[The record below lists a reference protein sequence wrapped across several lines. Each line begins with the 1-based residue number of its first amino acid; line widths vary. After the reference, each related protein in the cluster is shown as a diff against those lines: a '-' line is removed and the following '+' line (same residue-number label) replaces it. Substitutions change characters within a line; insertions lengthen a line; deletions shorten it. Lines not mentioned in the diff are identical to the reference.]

1 MVPRREYSPCFECC
15 LCFVSTA
22 QAASPAGHVACM
34 GVERACASPA
44 AEHNGVPSH
53 SHKQNCPSPARK
65 TPAAPLA
72 AMEAACT
79 SGSCSDGSPAAWMHL
94 LACQQ
99 LARQEELGTTHS
111 SSMMVVS
118 QVPAWR
124 LACCMQQSCIDTP
137 SCCIASCLLLVLYG
151 MAHTPW
157 SVRPGASCCPGTV
170 AVPCCMS
177 ALPSCSALPPCNLAG
192 ALSGLPDHDAHPEFW
207 HSSCSGEPKAGRSM
221 LQCL

>member
-1 MVPRREYSPCFECC
+1 MPRKEYSPCFECC

-34 GVERACASPA
+34 GVESAYASPA

-94 LACQQ
+94 LACRQ

-111 SSMMVVS
+111 SSMMCG
-118 QVPAWR
+118 VPG
-124 LACCMQQSCIDTP
+124 ACMAFGLLHAAIMHRCSIVLQCQLLGACFVRHGAYTLVGAPGCELLSWH
-137 SCCIASCLLLVLYG
+137 SCCALLHVC
-151 MAHTPW
+151 A
-157 SVRPGASCCPGTV
+157 AI
-170 AVPCCMS
+170 
-177 ALPSCSALPPCNLAG
+177 
-192 ALSGLPDHDAHPEFW
+192 
-207 HSSCSGEPKAGRSM
+207 
-221 LQCL
+221 LQCLAALQSCRCAVWIARS